1 MESPFSKIVGGNKE
15 TREEFERDASMEASR
30 TGEDLFGEYLVEPN
44 ENEAEIIKE
53 TIGYSNNLA
62 AKYGSI
68 KFVDPSRVFLLK
80 ENGVEMSSDG
90 MIRDGIFNSLTNS
103 IGVDRSPSSN
113 VVLAM
118 GINHEALHM
127 SSYQA
132 AQLWGEGGSGTY
144 RSGIE
149 MVERG
154 GGTKYFKQ
162 AQEAIIAILNKKF
175 FDEFLSKDPRYIKE
189 IEYTKAV
196 KERIVSYL
204 NKIVTDE
211 GVRLKMLDYYENIL
225 VLPDAENLY
234 ERLYGSGEYSNQSD
248 AWKIG
253 FFENFLEEQLISGK
267 VALERQEEIQTF
279 NIVLDD
285 IIKKSEGKIVDREKL
300 FDEFARAHF
309 TGNYLPLA
317 RIIED
322 ACGKGYFREIA
333 ARLS

>member
-1 MESPFSKIVGGNKE
+1 MESPFDKIVGGKKE
-15 TREEFERDASMEASR
+15 TREEFERDASMEAVR

-44 ENEAEIIKE
+44 EDEAEIIKE
-53 TIGYSNNLA
+53 TVEYANNLA
-62 AKYGSI
+62 AKYGSARL
-68 KFVDPSRVFLLK
+68 VDPSRVFLLK
-80 ENGVEMSSDG
+80 ENGVELSTDG
-90 MIRDGIFNSLTNS
+90 RLKEGVFNSLTNS
-103 IGVDRSPSSN
+103 IAVDRNTSSN
-113 VVLAM
+113 VVFAM

-132 AQLWGEGGSGTY
+132 AQLWGEGRSGTY

-154 GGTKYFKQ
+154 GGIKYFKQ

-175 FDEFLSKDPRYIKE
+175 FDEVLSKDPRYIKE
-189 IEYTKAV
+189 IKYTKAV
-196 KERIVSYL
+196 KERVISYL
-204 NKIVTDE
+204 SKVVTDDSA
-211 GVRLKMLDYYENIL
+211 RLKILNYYENIL
-225 VLPDAENLY
+225 GLPAAEKLY
-234 ERLYGSGEYSNQSD
+234 DRLYGSGEYSNQGD

-253 FFENFLEEQLISGK
+253 FFESFLKEELISGR
-267 VALERQEEIQTF
+267 VTLERQDEIQTF
-279 NIVLDD
+279 NVVLDD
-285 IIKKSEGKIVDREKL
+285 IIKKSEDKIIDKEKL

-333 ARLS
+333 TRLS